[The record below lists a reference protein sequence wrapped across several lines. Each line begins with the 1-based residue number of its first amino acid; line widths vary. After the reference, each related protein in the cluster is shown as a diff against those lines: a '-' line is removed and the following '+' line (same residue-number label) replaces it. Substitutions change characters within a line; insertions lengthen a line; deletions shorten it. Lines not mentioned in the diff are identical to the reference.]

1 MNLKRHHHDG
11 FLLYIVLALVI
22 FGIIVLSSASV
33 VISQENFGEPY
44 YYLKHQLLNG
54 LAAGLALFYAGFSI
68 DYKFW
73 KKISLPL
80 LILAIVLLL
89 MVFSDDFG
97 FNRGMAA
104 RWLNFRGFI
113 FQPTEMV
120 KLFFIFYLA
129 ALFEKKKKNVKDF
142 HKGFIPFIIILGI
155 IGVLVAAQ
163 PDIGTLGVIAA
174 IALAVYFAAGAS
186 ISHLFL
192 ICLTGAVALFIL
204 IKTEPYRMN
213 RFLAFINPQ
222 IDPKGISYQ
231 INQALIAIGAGG
243 FWGLG
248 YGYGQQ
254 KIFYLPEVIG
264 DSIFAI
270 IAEELGFIG
279 GAIIIFLFMLLA
291 MRGFKIAKHAPN
303 KFAEL
308 TAFGITF
315 WIIFQ
320 AFINMASV
328 SGIVPMTGIPLP
340 FISYGGTSLALNL
353 LGMGVLLNIS
363 KHTT

>member
-1 MNLKRHHHDG
+1 M
-11 FLLYIVLALVI
+11 YIVFILVI
-22 FGIIVLSSASV
+22 FGIIILSNASLA
-33 VISQENFGEPY
+33 ISQENFGEPY
-44 YYLKHQLLNG
+44 YYLKHQLFNG
-54 LAAGLALFYAGFSI
+54 LAVGLALFYAGLKI

-80 LILAIVLLL
+80 LILSIILLL
-89 MVFSDDFG
+89 MVFSDNFG
-97 FNRGMAA
+97 FNRGVAS
-104 RWLNFRGFI
+104 RWLNFRGLM
-113 FQPTEMV
+113 FQPAEIV

-129 ALFEKKKKNVKDF
+129 ALFEKKKKNIKDF
-142 HKGFIPFIIILGI
+142 HKGFVPFVVILGI
-155 IGVLVAAQ
+155 ISILVAVQ

-174 IALAVYFAAGAS
+174 ISIAIYFVAGAS

-192 ICLTGAVALFIL
+192 ICLAGTVALFTL
-204 IKTEPYRMN
+204 VKTASYRMD
-213 RFLAFINPQ
+213 RFWAFINPE
-222 IDPKGISYQ
+222 IDPQGISYQ

-279 GAIIIFLFMLLA
+279 GVIIIFLFILLA
-291 MRGFKIAKHAPN
+291 IRGFTIAKNAPN

-320 AFINMASV
+320 AFVNIASI

-340 FISYGGTSLALNL
+340 FISYGGTSLAFSL

-363 KHTT
+363 KYTV

>member
-1 MNLKRHHHDG
+1 MNPKKHHYDTI
-11 FLLYIVLALVI
+11 LLYIVFILVI
-22 FGIIVLSSASV
+22 FGIVILSSASV
-33 VISQENFGEPY
+33 VISNENFGEPY
-44 YYLKHQLLNG
+44 YYLKHQLVNG
-54 LAAGLALFYAGFSI
+54 LAVGLALFYAGFKI

-73 KKISLPL
+73 RKISLPL
-80 LILAIVLLL
+80 LILSIILLL
-89 MVFSDDFG
+89 MVFSDNFG
-97 FNRGMAA
+97 FNRGIAA
-104 RWLNFRGFI
+104 RWLNFRGFM
-113 FQPTEMV
+113 FQPTEIV
-120 KLFFIFYLA
+120 KLSFIFYLA
-129 ALFEKKKKNVKDF
+129 ALFEKKKKNIKDF

-155 IGVLVAAQ
+155 ISVLVAAQ

-174 IALAVYFAAGAS
+174 ISLAVYFVAGAS
-186 ISHLFL
+186 IRHLFL

-204 IKTEPYRMN
+204 IKTAPYRMN
-213 RFLAFINPQ
+213 RFWAFINPE

-243 FWGLG
+243 VWGLG

-270 IAEELGFIG
+270 IAEELGFVG
-279 GAIIIFLFMLLA
+279 GAIIVFLFILLA
-291 MRGFKIAKHAPN
+291 MRGFKIAKHSSN

-320 AFINMASV
+320 AFVNIASI

-340 FISYGGTSLALNL
+340 FISYGGTSLALSL

-363 KHTT
+363 KYTV

>member
-1 MNLKRHHHDG
+1 MNLKKHHYDAI
-11 FLLYIVLALVI
+11 LLYIVFAIVI
-22 FGIIVLSSASV
+22 FGIIILSSASV
-33 VISQENFGEPY
+33 VISNENFGEPY

-54 LAAGLALFYAGFSI
+54 LAVGLALFYAGFKV

-73 KKISLPL
+73 RKISLPL
-80 LILAIVLLL
+80 LILGIVLLL
-89 MVFSDDFG
+89 MVFSDNFG
-97 FNRGMAA
+97 FNRGIAA
-104 RWLNFRGFI
+104 RWLNFRGLM
-113 FQPTEMV
+113 FQPSEIV

-129 ALFEKKKKNVKDF
+129 ALFEKKKKNIKDF
-142 HKGFIPFIIILGI
+142 HKGFIPFIIILGV
-155 IGVLVAAQ
+155 IGALVAAQ

-174 IALAVYFAAGAS
+174 ISLAVYFMAGAK
-186 ISHLFL
+186 IRHLFL
-192 ICLTGAVALFIL
+192 ICSAGAAALFIL
-204 IKTEPYRMN
+204 VKTESYRMD
-213 RFLAFINPQ
+213 RFWAFINPG

-248 YGYGQQ
+248 YGYSQQ

-270 IAEELGFIG
+270 IAEELGFVG
-279 GAIIIFLFMLLA
+279 GAIIIFLFMSLA
-291 MRGFKIAKHAPN
+291 MRGFKIAKNAPN

-320 AFINMASV
+320 AFINMASI
-328 SGIVPMTGIPLP
+328 SGIIPMTGIPLP
-340 FISYGGTSLALNL
+340 FISYGGTSLALSL
-353 LGMGVLLNIS
+353 FGMGVLLNIS
-363 KHTT
+363 KHTV

>member
-1 MNLKRHHHDG
+1 MNPKKHHYDTI
-11 FLLYIVLALVI
+11 LLCIIFILVI

-33 VISQENFGEPY
+33 VISNENFGEPY

-54 LAAGLALFYAGFSI
+54 LAVGLALFYAGFKI

-73 KKISLPL
+73 RKISLPL
-80 LILAIVLLL
+80 LILSIVLLL
-89 MVFSDDFG
+89 MVFSDNFG
-97 FNRGMAA
+97 FSRGLAT
-104 RWLNFRGFI
+104 RWLNFRSLM
-113 FQPTEMV
+113 FQPAEIV

-129 ALFEKKKKNVKDF
+129 ALFEKKRKNVKDF
-142 HKGFIPFIIILGI
+142 YKGFIPFIIILGV
-155 IGVLVAAQ
+155 IGILVAAQ
-163 PDIGTLGVIAA
+163 PDIGTLGVIVA
-174 IALAVYFAAGAS
+174 ISLAIYFVAGAS
-186 ISHLFL
+186 IRHLFL
-192 ICLTGAVALFIL
+192 ICLTGAAVLFALV
-204 IKTEPYRMN
+204 KMAPYRMN
-213 RFLAFINPQ
+213 RFLAFINPE
-222 IDPKGISYQ
+222 IDPRGISYQ

-248 YGYGQQ
+248 YGYSQQ

-279 GAIIIFLFMLLA
+279 GAIIVLLFMLLA
-291 MRGFKIAKHAPN
+291 LRGFKIAKHAPN

-320 AFINMASV
+320 AFINMASI
-328 SGIVPMTGIPLP
+328 SGIVPLTGIPLP
-340 FISYGGTSLALNL
+340 FISYGGTSLALSL
-353 LGMGVLLNIS
+353 FSMGVLLNIS
-363 KHTT
+363 KHTI